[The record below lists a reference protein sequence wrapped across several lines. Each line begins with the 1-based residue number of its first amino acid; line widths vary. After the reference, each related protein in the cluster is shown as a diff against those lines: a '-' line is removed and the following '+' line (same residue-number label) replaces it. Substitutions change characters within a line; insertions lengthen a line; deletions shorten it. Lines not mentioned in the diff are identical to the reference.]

1 PVATGAKL
9 ANNQLTVVAV
19 GGDGDGYGIGAGYF
33 LNSGRRN
40 IDMTYI
46 VFNNGVY
53 GLTKGQASPTL
64 AKGLKTKSM
73 PDPSIQEGINP
84 IAVALGAGYTWIG
97 RGYALDV
104 KSLVSLIVQAI
115 NHKGTSFLDVFQTCP
130 VYNDLRTKEWYAG
143 EDIGRTRIRRLE
155 ADPTW
160 NPVVSDPLSIDEIV
174 EKKTRALHA
183 SYETGDNVAGQGR
196 IDLLI
201 GCGDLPADY
210 LDAMATLYTA
220 PLAFIRGNH
229 DPPRGQGGYPT
240 GAEIDERVVTEKG
253 LLVAGLEGS
262 IRYSSG
268 PHQYTERKMML
279 KVIRLRIRLRGRHP
293 DILITHGPPAGVNE
307 GTDPPH
313 RGLKIGRASC

>member
-1 PVATGAKL
+1 MPEATAAPKKFSLQEYKTEVHVDWCPGCGDFGILSSIQQALFQLQIPPYKIAMISGIGCSGKTPHYIDTYGLHTLHGRALPVATGAKL
-9 ANNQLTVVAV
+9 ANNELTVVAV

-40 IDMTYI
+40 LDFTYI

-115 NHKGTSFLDVFQTCP
+115 KHKGTSFLDVFQTCP

-143 EDIGRTRIRRLE
+143 DDIGRARLRRLD
-155 ADPTW
+155 ADASW
-160 NPVVSDPLSIDEIV
+160 DPVVKDPGNIDEMV

-183 SYETGDNVAGQGR
+183 SYEAGDNLAVGVFYSV
-196 IDLLI
+196 
-201 GCGDLPADY
+201 DLPTYDDQLASKVPALKEHPLVD
-210 LDAMATLYTA
+210 LPLYQRDVQ
-220 PLAFIRGNH
+220 PLF
-229 DPPRGQGGYPT
+229 
-240 GAEIDERVVTEKG
+240 DE
-253 LLVAGLEGS
+253 LA
-262 IRYSSG
+262 
-268 PHQYTERKMML
+268 
-279 KVIRLRIRLRGRHP
+279 
-293 DILITHGPPAGVNE
+293 
-307 GTDPPH
+307 
-313 RGLKIGRASC
+313 